1 MSSKDATI
9 EGAVSNTKRTAG
21 FWTVL
26 FMGKITFAIQRNVLS
41 NCDAH
46 ITCTV
51 MGVQFGGLT
60 TVWSFGKFLFIAN
73 LSESVRLILFPKIWL
88 QIGAAEGLK
97 KLLLSHALIGFMYF
111 MLACCVAELTS
122 IVPFAGG
129 SFGFCRVALG
139 PFWGFMV
146 GASEVL
152 ENIMKVVVCVFLIAI
167 SVTAVFETDPN
178 LEPVWELVC
187 YVLLYGIHLRGGA
200 LLWYSVI
207 GLGLITVGTVLM
219 FCIGNTKDIDIEMYG
234 RIQASTF
241 EGRGKEFIETFS
253 LPIWVYIGLE
263 IVPQTCERVKNVSET
278 CCSCRSRLSL

>member
-1 MSSKDATI
+1 MVTVFFICSYWCPVWWSNHRL
-9 EGAVSNTKRTAG
+9 EFRYVSVHHKRYYG
-21 FWTVL
+21 HWICV
-26 FMGKITFAIQRNVLS
+26 NVL
-41 NCDAH
+41 
-46 ITCTV
+46 
-51 MGVQFGGLT
+51 
-60 TVWSFGKFLFIAN
+60 KFLM
-73 LSESVRLILFPKIWL
+73 E
-88 QIGAAEGLK
+88 IGATEGLK

-111 MLACCVAELTS
+111 MLACCIAELTS

-152 ENIMKVVVCVFLIAI
+152 ENIMKVVVCVFLISI

-241 EGRGKEFIETFS
+241 EGRGKEFIESFS

-263 IVPQTCERVKNVSET
+263 IVPQTCERVKNVSDAILFSYKCAT
-278 CCSCRSRLSL
+278 RNNISLIYVCR